1 MEIVSNDLDSRVQN
15 GTTLGLGLG
24 LGLIPPLLRMGLE
37 RVVTFEYTPWDM
49 AILKV

>member
-15 GTTLGLGLG
+15 GTTLGLG